1 MMEKREKDCKEK
13 RESALKDFQE
23 INDLVTSEY
32 YDWRLKT
39 LAEKIKVENFRPS
52 LRIYNF

>member
-1 MMEKREKDCKEK
+1 MEKREKDCKEK

>member
-1 MMEKREKDCKEK
+1 MMEKREKNFKEK
-13 RESALKDFQE
+13 EEPALKDFKE

>member
-1 MMEKREKDCKEK
+1 MMEKREKNFKEK
-13 RESALKDFQE
+13 EEPTLKDFQE